1 MEDVGATMGKNP
13 PDPPLEN
20 GGAIMEQ
27 NAPEPNL
34 KIGNVV
40 PDFTLTCV
48 DGEEHNLS
56 DFRGTK
62 VMLCFYRFSF
72 CPICSYSISKLMG
85 NYKKLAWASRLKVI
99 MVFYTDLEFLKKG
112 LTDDDAPI
120 PRLSETNIYPFLAL
134 ADPDGS
140 VGSIFQIKSKGFM
153 SHGIDF
159 GRDFRTLRRAH
170 KSICS
175 MFPATSW
182 REEFKFPASAS
193 MLPSEFLINEDGVLE
208 DVLRAEKVIESMAH
222 DMDRIVRFLLLGAK
236 IPSLKGPK
244 IFRSSK
250 TSQGASAVRTETET
264 SKSSE
269 KDDLDRMVTT

>member
-1 MEDVGATMGKNP
+1 MEDVGATMRKNP
-13 PDPPLEN
+13 PDPQLEN
-20 GGAIMEQ
+20 GGAIMGQ
-27 NAPEPNL
+27 NATEPNL
-34 KIGNVV
+34 KNGNVV
-40 PDFTLTCV
+40 PDFTLSCV
-48 DGEEHNLS
+48 DGQEHKLS

-99 MVFYTDLEFLKKG
+99 MVFYTDLDFLKKG

-120 PRLSETNIYPFLAL
+120 PRLSNTNVYPFLAL

-140 VGSIFQIKSKGFM
+140 VGSIFQTKSKGFI

-159 GRDFRTLRRAH
+159 GRDFRTLTRAH
-170 KSICS
+170 RSFCS
-175 MFPATSW
+175 MFSATSW
-182 REEFKFPASAS
+182 REEFKFPASTS
-193 MLPSEFLINEDGVLE
+193 MLPSEFLINEDGVLV

-236 IPSLKGPK
+236 IPSLRGPK
-244 IFRSSK
+244 VFS
-250 TSQGASAVRTETET
+250 GAR
-264 SKSSE
+264 
-269 KDDLDRMVTT
+269 